1 MSNQSPALHAG
12 LYVTDL
18 QRSIDFYKRFFGA
31 EPVKVKPG
39 YAKFELADPAFV
51 VSFIEGPGKA
61 RPDFG
66 HMGFRVATPEDLN
79 IRLWQ
84 ARKAG
89 LIAEEETGT
98 RCCYARQDK
107 FWVTGADNRE
117 WEIYTVLADAPASV
131 QTPAPQPTESTSC
144 CG

>member
-1 MSNQSPALHAG
+1 MHAG

-18 QRSIDFYKRFFGA
+18 QRSIDFYKRFFGSD
-31 EPVKVKPG
+31 PVKVKPG

-51 VSFIEGPGKA
+51 VSFIESPGNV

-66 HMGFRVATPEDLN
+66 HLGFRVPTPEDLN

-89 LIAEEETGT
+89 LLAEEENDT

-107 FWVTGADNRE
+107 FWVTDPDGLRWEVYYFHEDVEANDEKQGAE
-117 WEIYTVLADAPASV
+117 KP
-131 QTPAPQPTESTSC
+131 C
-144 CG
+144 CAN